1 MTTKNLGYKDLNIT
15 VYEGSEI
22 KEGYYEVNV
31 VEGNIIQL
39 FITTQG
45 DEITVIEVS
54 SSSLPSSLSLSLLY
68 TSIYVQYLTLLSLH
82 TMMGATLYKV
92 IVNCTSK

>member
-22 KEGYYEVNV
+22 KEGYYQVNV

-39 FITTQG
+39 FITTQEN
-45 DEITVIEVS
+45 EITVIEVS
-54 SSSLPSSLSLSLLY
+54 SSSLPSSLSLCYILLY
-68 TSIYVQYLTLLSLH
+68 MYNT
-82 TMMGATLYKV
+82 
-92 IVNCTSK
+92 